1 MLNFLFF
8 ELSLDDLEALVD
20 HLVDGSD
27 TALKR
32 ERLAIIRSSRRTTNH
47 HLLQVGRLAG
57 NSGCAPSRA
66 TNTETQGL
74 AGANRGTQ
82 LRLKLHLLLLH
93 LHLLLHLLLSLLLF
107 DLLLDH
113 SLFLLLDG

>member
-27 TALKR
+27 TALER
-32 ERLAIIRSSRRTTNH
+32 ERLAIVRSSSTTNH